1 MISNFL
7 GTEIQFVLKLL
18 GKNEKERER
27 KKTNECQLLCNCP
40 DNDWIRKIGSYFR
53 FLRSLSYYFE
63 LKLRA
68 LFFLVLFAVVFRE
81 KHLRAQAAP
90 SGRVLV

>member
-27 KKTNECQLLCNCP
+27 KKTVMNVSCFVIVQITTGLE
-40 DNDWIRKIGSYFR
+40 R
-53 FLRSLSYYFE
+53 
-63 LKLRA
+63 
-68 LFFLVLFAVVFRE
+68 
-81 KHLRAQAAP
+81 
-90 SGRVLV
+90 